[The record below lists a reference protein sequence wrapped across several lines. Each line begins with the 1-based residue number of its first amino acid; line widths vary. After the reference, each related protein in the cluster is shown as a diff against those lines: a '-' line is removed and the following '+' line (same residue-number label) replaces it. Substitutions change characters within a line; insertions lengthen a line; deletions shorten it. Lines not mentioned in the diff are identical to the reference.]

1 MEKEINEKERT
12 NQLKIQLQQK
22 LKNVKSI
29 LGKLKSQLS
38 TNLSKQNENIKKS
51 NKSFVEKFKN
61 KYNVCLKNN
70 IELKANEN
78 QSEMYLNIQNMKLM
92 KKLKDIETFNKNLS
106 DTIIYSMENYNF
118 FLLDKLPYYKESSSY
133 FLFNHEE
140 KLSNANVFSKLS
152 QKQINEIYEKIKNK
166 NLCHFINGKH
176 LREINICFPT
186 DNFIK
191 DKFLLDSN
199 SFYKKK
205 VELDNLND
213 EQFKEFFNK
222 DYNVKSNYKRNN
234 EQIIFKKCELRKIDI
249 SLIPINIKHLS
260 FYKSILSYSIF
271 KRVQFTNL
279 ISLNLDNNK
288 LDSENF
294 EKILKILLCNGN
306 QMSQYLKELSAKNN
320 GITRIIKLQNLKK
333 IKNKF
338 DSLEIL
344 NLANNSI
351 SEFHVKLLNLFPNI
365 KLIDLSNN
373 ILNHQYKCQEL
384 LDNCKGIVLLAKN
397 IGVMQNPMNK
407 NYLDYFLT
415 KINEKDSYQFSSFNL
430 DSLLYKRNVND
441 FIKKDISNIKYNM
454 KITELNFSSCNL
466 NDENAMKLIKNCSN
480 INSNITKINL
490 SLNLITENI
499 FNLLVNEDIY
509 ILLNK
514 LSELDLS
521 YNQIKFIQLG
531 NFNHNWKIYENP
543 LTKFIYYF
551 PTLEL
556 LILKGTP
563 IEEKFNE
570 YIKKEVIIYMEL
582 VKKNIKG
589 TLEKDLFEYRDIF
602 EKKYFKI
609 NPKFHLKINDLIT
622 NKYIKRIK
630 QVNTYDFN
638 NLIFDNVREETKDK

>member
-1 MEKEINEKERT
+1 MEIEINEKEQT

-22 LKNVKSI
+22 LKNVQSI

-38 TNLSKQNENIKKS
+38 NNLSKQNENIQKS

-61 KYNVCLKNN
+61 KYNDCLKNN
-70 IELKANEN
+70 VELKTKEQ
-78 QSEMYLNIQNMKLM
+78 QSEMYLNTQNMKLI

-106 DTIIYSMENYNF
+106 DTIIYSMENYNS

-140 KLSNANVFSKLS
+140 KLSDVNIFSKLN

-176 LREINICFPT
+176 LREINIGFPT
-186 DNFIK
+186 DNFIEN
-191 DKFLLDSN
+191 KFLLDSN
-199 SFYKKK
+199 SFYKLK

-213 EQFKEFFNK
+213 EHFKEYFNK
-222 DYNVKSNYKRNN
+222 DFNVKSFNKRKN
-234 EQIIFKKCELRKIDI
+234 EQITFKKCELKKIDI
-249 SLIPINIKHLS
+249 SLIPNNIKHLN
-260 FYKSILSYSIF
+260 FFKSILSYSIF
-271 KRVQFTNL
+271 KRSQFTNL
-279 ISLNLDNNK
+279 ISLHLDNNK
-288 LDSENF
+288 LDSGNF
-294 EKILKILLCNGN
+294 EKILKILLSNGSQMN
-306 QMSQYLKELSAKNN
+306 QHLKVLSAKNN
-320 GITRIIKLQNLKK
+320 VITRIIKLEDLKK

-338 DSLEIL
+338 NSLEIL
-344 NLANNSI
+344 NLANNNI
-351 SEFHVKLLNLFPNI
+351 SEFHINLLKLFPKI

-373 ILNHQYKCQEL
+373 KLNHQYKCKEL

-397 IGVMQNPMNK
+397 IGVMQKSMNDY
-407 NYLDYFLT
+407 YLDYYLK
-415 KINEKDSYQFSSFNL
+415 KINEKDSYQLSFNL
-430 DSLLYKRNVND
+430 DSLLYKRNVNV
-441 FIKKDISNIKYNM
+441 IVNKDISNIKYNI

-490 SLNLITENI
+490 SLNLLTENI

-521 YNQIKFIQLG
+521 FNSIKFIQMT
-531 NFNHNWKIYENP
+531 NYYPDWKIFENP

-563 IEEKFNE
+563 IEEKLNE

-582 VKKNIKG
+582 ILKNIKG
-589 TLEKDLFEYRDIF
+589 KLEKDLFEFRDIF
-602 EKKYFKI
+602 EKKYFKV
-609 NPKFHLKINDLIT
+609 NPKFRLKINDLIT
-622 NKYIKRIK
+622 NKYVKRIK

-638 NLIFDNVREETKDK
+638 NLIFDNVKEEAKDK

>member
-1 MEKEINEKERT
+1 MEKEINEKEKT

-22 LKNVKSI
+22 LKNVQSI

-38 TNLSKQNENIKKS
+38 NNLSKQNENIQKS

-61 KYNVCLKNN
+61 KYNDYLKNN
-70 IELKANEN
+70 VELKTKEQ
-78 QSEMYLNIQNMKLM
+78 QSEMYLNTQNMKLI
-92 KKLKDIETFNKNLS
+92 KKLKDIEAFNKNLS
-106 DTIIYSMENYNF
+106 DTIIYSMENYNS

-140 KLSNANVFSKLS
+140 KLSDVNIFSKLN

-176 LREINICFPT
+176 LREINIGFPT
-186 DNFIK
+186 DNFIEN
-191 DKFLLDSN
+191 KFLLDSN
-199 SFYKKK
+199 SFCKLK

-213 EQFKEFFNK
+213 EHFKEYFNK
-222 DYNVKSNYKRNN
+222 DFNIKSFNKRKN
-234 EQIIFKKCELRKIDI
+234 EQITFKKCELKKIDI
-249 SLIPINIKHLS
+249 SLIPNNIKHLN
-260 FYKSILSYSIF
+260 FFKSILSYSIF
-271 KRVQFTNL
+271 KRSQFTNL

-288 LDSENF
+288 LDSGNF
-294 EKILKILLCNGN
+294 EKILKILLSNGS
-306 QMSQYLKELSAKNN
+306 QMSRHLKVLSAKNN
-320 GITRIIKLQNLKK
+320 VITRIIKLEDLKK

-338 DSLEIL
+338 NSLEIL
-344 NLANNSI
+344 NLANNNI
-351 SEFHVKLLNLFPNI
+351 SEFHIKLLKLFPNI

-373 ILNHQYKCQEL
+373 KLNHQYKCKEL

-397 IGVMQNPMNK
+397 IGVMQKSMNDY
-407 NYLDYFLT
+407 YLDYYLK
-415 KINEKDSYQFSSFNL
+415 KINEKDSYQLSFNL

-441 FIKKDISNIKYNM
+441 IVNKDISNIKYNI

-490 SLNLITENI
+490 SLNLLTENI

-521 YNQIKFIQLG
+521 FNSIKFIQMT
-531 NFNHNWKIYENP
+531 NYYPDWKIFENP

-563 IEEKFNE
+563 IEEKLNE

-582 VKKNIKG
+582 ILKNIKG
-589 TLEKDLFEYRDIF
+589 KLEKDLFEFRDIF
-602 EKKYFKI
+602 EKKYFKV
-609 NPKFHLKINDLIT
+609 NPKFRLKINDLIT
-622 NKYIKRIK
+622 NKYVKRIK

-638 NLIFDNVREETKDK
+638 NLIFDNVREEAKDK

>member
-1 MEKEINEKERT
+1 MENEINEKEKT

-22 LKNVKSI
+22 LKNVQSI

-38 TNLSKQNENIKKS
+38 NNLSKQNENIQKS

-61 KYNVCLKNN
+61 KYNDCLKNN
-70 IELKANEN
+70 VELKTKEQ
-78 QSEMYLNIQNMKLM
+78 QSEMYLNTQNMKLI

-106 DTIIYSMENYNF
+106 DTIIYSMENYNS

-140 KLSNANVFSKLS
+140 KLSDVNIFSKLN

-176 LREINICFPT
+176 LLEINIGFPT
-186 DNFIK
+186 DNFIEN
-191 DKFLLDSN
+191 KFLLDSN
-199 SFYKKK
+199 SFYKLK

-213 EQFKEFFNK
+213 EHFKEYFNK
-222 DYNVKSNYKRNN
+222 DFNVKSFNKRKN
-234 EQIIFKKCELRKIDI
+234 EQITFKKCELKKIDI
-249 SLIPINIKHLS
+249 SLIPNNIKHLN
-260 FYKSILSYSIF
+260 FFKSILSYSIF
-271 KRVQFTNL
+271 KRSQFTNL
-279 ISLNLDNNK
+279 ISLHLDNNK
-288 LDSENF
+288 LDSGNF
-294 EKILKILLCNGN
+294 EKILKILLSNGSQMN
-306 QMSQYLKELSAKNN
+306 QHLKVLSAKNN
-320 GITRIIKLQNLKK
+320 VITRIIKLEDLKK

-338 DSLEIL
+338 NSLEIL
-344 NLANNSI
+344 NLANNNI
-351 SEFHVKLLNLFPNI
+351 SEFHINLLKLFPKI

-373 ILNHQYKCQEL
+373 KLNHQYKCKEL

-397 IGVMQNPMNK
+397 IGVMQKSMNDY
-407 NYLDYFLT
+407 YLDYYLK
-415 KINEKDSYQFSSFNL
+415 KINEKDSYQLSFNL
-430 DSLLYKRNVND
+430 DSLLYKRNVNV
-441 FIKKDISNIKYNM
+441 IVNKDISNIKYNI

-490 SLNLITENI
+490 SLNLLTENI

-521 YNQIKFIQLG
+521 FNSIKFIQMT
-531 NFNHNWKIYENP
+531 NYYPDWKIFENP

-563 IEEKFNE
+563 IEEKLNE

-582 VKKNIKG
+582 ILKNIKG
-589 TLEKDLFEYRDIF
+589 KLEKDLFEYRDIF
-602 EKKYFKI
+602 EKKYFKV
-609 NPKFHLKINDLIT
+609 NPKFRLKINDLIT
-622 NKYIKRIK
+622 NKYVKRIK

-638 NLIFDNVREETKDK
+638 NLIFDNVREEAKDK

>member
-1 MEKEINEKERT
+1 MENEINEKERT

-106 DTIIYSMENYNF
+106 DTIIYSMENYNS

-320 GITRIIKLQNLKK
+320 GITRVIKLQNLKK

-344 NLANNSI
+344 NLANNYI

-397 IGVMQNPMNK
+397 ISVMQNPMNK

-441 FIKKDISNIKYNM
+441 FIKKDISNIK
-454 KITELNFSSCNL
+454 
-466 NDENAMKLIKNCSN
+466 
-480 INSNITKINL
+480 
-490 SLNLITENI
+490 
-499 FNLLVNEDIY
+499 
-509 ILLNK
+509 
-514 LSELDLS
+514 
-521 YNQIKFIQLG
+521 
-531 NFNHNWKIYENP
+531 
-543 LTKFIYYF
+543 
-551 PTLEL
+551 
-556 LILKGTP
+556 
-563 IEEKFNE
+563 
-570 YIKKEVIIYMEL
+570 
-582 VKKNIKG
+582 
-589 TLEKDLFEYRDIF
+589 
-602 EKKYFKI
+602 
-609 NPKFHLKINDLIT
+609 
-622 NKYIKRIK
+622 
-630 QVNTYDFN
+630 
-638 NLIFDNVREETKDK
+638 

>member
-1 MEKEINEKERT
+1 MENEINEKERT

-397 IGVMQNPMNK
+397 ISVMQNPMNK

>member
-1 MEKEINEKERT
+1 MEIEINEKEQT

-22 LKNVKSI
+22 LKNVQSI

-38 TNLSKQNENIKKS
+38 NNLSKQNENIQKS

-61 KYNVCLKNN
+61 KYNDCLKNN
-70 IELKANEN
+70 VELKTKEQ
-78 QSEMYLNIQNMKLM
+78 QSEMYLNTQNMKLI

-106 DTIIYSMENYNF
+106 DTIIYSMENYNS

-140 KLSNANVFSKLS
+140 KLSDVNIFSKLN

-176 LREINICFPT
+176 LREINIGFPT
-186 DNFIK
+186 DNFIEN
-191 DKFLLDSN
+191 KFLLDSN
-199 SFYKKK
+199 SFYKLK

-213 EQFKEFFNK
+213 EHFKEYFNK
-222 DYNVKSNYKRNN
+222 DFNVKSFNKRKN
-234 EQIIFKKCELRKIDI
+234 EQITFKKCELKKIDI
-249 SLIPINIKHLS
+249 SLIPNNIKHLN
-260 FYKSILSYSIF
+260 FFKSILSYSIF
-271 KRVQFTNL
+271 KRSQFTNL
-279 ISLNLDNNK
+279 ISLHLDNNK
-288 LDSENF
+288 LDSGNF
-294 EKILKILLCNGN
+294 EKILKILLSNGSQMN
-306 QMSQYLKELSAKNN
+306 QHLKVLSAKNN
-320 GITRIIKLQNLKK
+320 VITRIIKLEDLKK

-338 DSLEIL
+338 NSLEIL
-344 NLANNSI
+344 NLANNNI
-351 SEFHVKLLNLFPNI
+351 SEFHINLLKLFPNI

-373 ILNHQYKCQEL
+373 KLNHQYKCKEL

-397 IGVMQNPMNK
+397 IGVMQKSMNDY
-407 NYLDYFLT
+407 YLDYYLK
-415 KINEKDSYQFSSFNL
+415 KINEKDSYQLSFNL
-430 DSLLYKRNVND
+430 DSLLYKRNVNV
-441 FIKKDISNIKYNM
+441 IVNKDISNIKYNI

-490 SLNLITENI
+490 SLNLLTENI

-521 YNQIKFIQLG
+521 FNSIKFIQMT
-531 NFNHNWKIYENP
+531 NYYPDWKIFENP

-563 IEEKFNE
+563 IEEKLNE

-582 VKKNIKG
+582 ILKNIKG
-589 TLEKDLFEYRDIF
+589 KLEKDLFEFRDIF
-602 EKKYFKI
+602 EKKYFKV
-609 NPKFHLKINDLIT
+609 NPKFRLKINDLIT
-622 NKYIKRIK
+622 NKYVKRIK

-638 NLIFDNVREETKDK
+638 NLIFDNVREEAKDK

>member
-1 MEKEINEKERT
+1 MENEINEKEKT

-22 LKNVKSI
+22 LKNVQSI

-38 TNLSKQNENIKKS
+38 SNLSKQNENIQKS

-61 KYNVCLKNN
+61 KYNDCLKNN
-70 IELKANEN
+70 VELKTKEQ
-78 QSEMYLNIQNMKLM
+78 QSEMYLNTQNMKLI

-106 DTIIYSMENYNF
+106 DTIIYSMENYNS

-140 KLSNANVFSKLS
+140 KLSDVNIFSKLN

-176 LREINICFPT
+176 LREINIGFPT
-186 DNFIK
+186 DNFIEN
-191 DKFLLDSN
+191 KFLLDSN
-199 SFYKKK
+199 SFYKLK

-213 EQFKEFFNK
+213 EHFKEYFNK
-222 DYNVKSNYKRNN
+222 DFNIKSFNKRKN
-234 EQIIFKKCELRKIDI
+234 EQITFKKCELKKIDI
-249 SLIPINIKHLS
+249 SLIPNNIKQLN
-260 FYKSILSYSIF
+260 FFKSILSYSIF
-271 KRVQFTNL
+271 KRSQFTNL
-279 ISLNLDNNK
+279 ISLHLDNNK
-288 LDSENF
+288 LDSGNF
-294 EKILKILLCNGN
+294 EKILKILLSNGSQMN
-306 QMSQYLKELSAKNN
+306 QHLKVLSAKNN
-320 GITRIIKLQNLKK
+320 VITRIIKLEDLKK

-338 DSLEIL
+338 NSLEIL
-344 NLANNSI
+344 NLANNNI
-351 SEFHVKLLNLFPNI
+351 SEFHIKLLKLFPNI

-373 ILNHQYKCQEL
+373 KLNHQYKCKEL

-397 IGVMQNPMNK
+397 IGVMQKSMNDY
-407 NYLDYFLT
+407 YLDYYLK
-415 KINEKDSYQFSSFNL
+415 KINEKDSYQLSFNL

-441 FIKKDISNIKYNM
+441 IVNKDISNIKYNI

-490 SLNLITENI
+490 SLNLLTENI

-521 YNQIKFIQLG
+521 FNSIKFIQMT
-531 NFNHNWKIYENP
+531 NYYHDWKIFENP

-563 IEEKFNE
+563 IEEKLNE

-582 VKKNIKG
+582 ILKNIKG
-589 TLEKDLFEYRDIF
+589 KLEKDLFEFRDIF
-602 EKKYFKI
+602 EKKYFKV
-609 NPKFHLKINDLIT
+609 NPKFRLKINDLIT
-622 NKYIKRIK
+622 NKYVKRIK

-638 NLIFDNVREETKDK
+638 NLIFDNVREEAKDK

>member
-1 MEKEINEKERT
+1 MENEINEKEKT

-22 LKNVKSI
+22 LKNVQSI

-38 TNLSKQNENIKKS
+38 NNLSKQNENIQKS

-61 KYNVCLKNN
+61 KYNDCLKNN
-70 IELKANEN
+70 VELKTKEQ
-78 QSEMYLNIQNMKLM
+78 QSEMYLNTQNMKLI
-92 KKLKDIETFNKNLS
+92 KKLKDIEIFNKNLS
-106 DTIIYSMENYNF
+106 DTIIYSMENYNS

-140 KLSNANVFSKLS
+140 KLSDVNIFSKLN

-176 LREINICFPT
+176 LREINIGFPT
-186 DNFIK
+186 DNFIEN
-191 DKFLLDSN
+191 KFLLDSN
-199 SFYKKK
+199 SFYKLK

-213 EQFKEFFNK
+213 EHFKEYFNK
-222 DYNVKSNYKRNN
+222 DFNVKSFNKRKN
-234 EQIIFKKCELRKIDI
+234 EQITFKKCELKKIDI
-249 SLIPINIKHLS
+249 SLIPNNIKHLN
-260 FYKSILSYSIF
+260 FFRSILSYSIF
-271 KRVQFTNL
+271 KRSQFTNL
-279 ISLNLDNNK
+279 ISLSLDNNK
-288 LDSENF
+288 LDSGNF
-294 EKILKILLCNGN
+294 EKILKILLSNGS
-306 QMSQYLKELSAKNN
+306 QMSRHLKVLSAKNN
-320 GITRIIKLQNLKK
+320 VITRIIKLEDLKK

-338 DSLEIL
+338 NSLEIL
-344 NLANNSI
+344 NLANNNI
-351 SEFHVKLLNLFPNI
+351 SEFHIKLLKLFPNI

-373 ILNHQYKCQEL
+373 KLNHQYKCKEL

-397 IGVMQNPMNK
+397 IGVMQKSMNDY
-407 NYLDYFLT
+407 YLDYYLK
-415 KINEKDSYQFSSFNL
+415 KINEKDSYQLSFNL

-441 FIKKDISNIKYNM
+441 IVNKDISNIKYNI

-490 SLNLITENI
+490 SLNLLTENI

-521 YNQIKFIQLG
+521 FNSIKFIQMT
-531 NFNHNWKIYENP
+531 NYYPDWKIFENP

-563 IEEKFNE
+563 IEEKLNE

-582 VKKNIKG
+582 ILKNIKG
-589 TLEKDLFEYRDIF
+589 KLEKDLFEFRDIF
-602 EKKYFKI
+602 EKKYFKV
-609 NPKFHLKINDLIT
+609 NPKFRLKINDLIT
-622 NKYIKRIK
+622 NKYVKRIK

-638 NLIFDNVREETKDK
+638 NLIFDNVREEAKDK

>member
-1 MEKEINEKERT
+1 MENEINEKEKT

-22 LKNVKSI
+22 LKNVQSI

-38 TNLSKQNENIKKS
+38 NNLSKQNENIQKS

-61 KYNVCLKNN
+61 KYNDCLKNN
-70 IELKANEN
+70 VELKTKEQ
-78 QSEMYLNIQNMKLM
+78 QSEMYLNTQNMKLI

-106 DTIIYSMENYNF
+106 DTIIYSMENYNS

-140 KLSNANVFSKLS
+140 KLSDVNIFSKLN

-176 LREINICFPT
+176 LREINIGFPT
-186 DNFIK
+186 DNFIEN
-191 DKFLLDSN
+191 KFLLDSN
-199 SFYKKK
+199 SFYKLK

-213 EQFKEFFNK
+213 EHFKEYFNK
-222 DYNVKSNYKRNN
+222 DFNVKSFNKRKN
-234 EQIIFKKCELRKIDI
+234 EQITFKKCELKKIDI
-249 SLIPINIKHLS
+249 SLIPNNIKHLN
-260 FYKSILSYSIF
+260 FFKSILSYSIF
-271 KRVQFTNL
+271 KRSQFTNL
-279 ISLNLDNNK
+279 ISLHLDNNK
-288 LDSENF
+288 LDSGNF
-294 EKILKILLCNGN
+294 EKILKILLSNGSQMN
-306 QMSQYLKELSAKNN
+306 QHLKVLSAKNN
-320 GITRIIKLQNLKK
+320 VITRIIKLEDLKK

-338 DSLEIL
+338 NSLEIL
-344 NLANNSI
+344 NLANNNI
-351 SEFHVKLLNLFPNI
+351 SEFHIKLLKLFPNI

-373 ILNHQYKCQEL
+373 KLNHQYKCKEL

-397 IGVMQNPMNK
+397 IGVMQKSMNDY
-407 NYLDYFLT
+407 YLDYYLK
-415 KINEKDSYQFSSFNL
+415 KINEKDSYQLSFNL
-430 DSLLYKRNVND
+430 DSLLYKRNVNV
-441 FIKKDISNIKYNM
+441 IVNKDISNIKYNI

-490 SLNLITENI
+490 SLNLLTENI

-521 YNQIKFIQLG
+521 FNSIKFIQMT
-531 NFNHNWKIYENP
+531 NYYPDWKIFENP

-563 IEEKFNE
+563 IEEKLNE

-582 VKKNIKG
+582 ILKNIKG
-589 TLEKDLFEYRDIF
+589 KLEKDLFEFRDIF
-602 EKKYFKI
+602 EKKYFKV
-609 NPKFHLKINDLIT
+609 NPKFRLKINDLIT
-622 NKYIKRIK
+622 NKYVKRIK

-638 NLIFDNVREETKDK
+638 NLIFDNVREEAKDK

>member
-1 MEKEINEKERT
+1 MENEINEKERT

-106 DTIIYSMENYNF
+106 DTIIYSMENYNS

-234 EQIIFKKCELRKIDI
+234 EQIIFEKCELRKIDI

>member
-1 MEKEINEKERT
+1 MENEINEKEKT

-22 LKNVKSI
+22 LKNVQSI

-38 TNLSKQNENIKKS
+38 SNLSKQNENIQKS

-61 KYNVCLKNN
+61 KYNDCLKNN
-70 IELKANEN
+70 VELKTKEQ
-78 QSEMYLNIQNMKLM
+78 QSEMYLNTQNMKLI

-106 DTIIYSMENYNF
+106 DTIIYSMENYNS

-140 KLSNANVFSKLS
+140 KLSDVNIFSKLN

-176 LREINICFPT
+176 LREINIGFPT
-186 DNFIK
+186 DNFIEN
-191 DKFLLDSN
+191 KFLLDSN
-199 SFYKKK
+199 SFYKLK

-213 EQFKEFFNK
+213 EHFKEYFNK
-222 DYNVKSNYKRNN
+222 DFNVKSFNKRKN
-234 EQIIFKKCELRKIDI
+234 EQITFKKCELKKIDI
-249 SLIPINIKHLS
+249 SLIPNNIKHLN
-260 FYKSILSYSIF
+260 FFRSILSYSIF
-271 KRVQFTNL
+271 KRSQFTNL
-279 ISLNLDNNK
+279 ISLHLDNNK
-288 LDSENF
+288 LDSGNF
-294 EKILKILLCNGN
+294 EKILKILLSNGR
-306 QMSQYLKELSAKNN
+306 QMSRHLKVLSAKNN
-320 GITRIIKLQNLKK
+320 VITRIIKLEDLKK

-338 DSLEIL
+338 NSLEIL
-344 NLANNSI
+344 NLANNNI
-351 SEFHVKLLNLFPNI
+351 SEFHIKLLKLFPNI

-373 ILNHQYKCQEL
+373 KLNHQYKCKEL

-397 IGVMQNPMNK
+397 IGVMQKSMNDY
-407 NYLDYFLT
+407 YLDYYLK
-415 KINEKDSYQFSSFNL
+415 KINEKDSYQLSFNL
-430 DSLLYKRNVND
+430 DSLLYKRNVNV
-441 FIKKDISNIKYNM
+441 IVNKDISNIKYNI

-490 SLNLITENI
+490 SLNLLTENI

-521 YNQIKFIQLG
+521 FNSIKFIQMT
-531 NFNHNWKIYENP
+531 NYYPDWKIFENP

-563 IEEKFNE
+563 IEEKLNE

-582 VKKNIKG
+582 ILKNIKG
-589 TLEKDLFEYRDIF
+589 KLEKDLFEFRDIF
-602 EKKYFKI
+602 EKKYFKV
-609 NPKFHLKINDLIT
+609 NPKFRLKINDLIT
-622 NKYIKRIK
+622 NKYVKRIK

-638 NLIFDNVREETKDK
+638 NLIFDNVREEAKDK

>member
-1 MEKEINEKERT
+1 MENEINEKERT

-38 TNLSKQNENIKKS
+38 NNLSKQNENIKKS

-106 DTIIYSMENYNF
+106 DTIIYSMENYNS

-140 KLSNANVFSKLS
+140 KLSNANIFSKLS

-351 SEFHVKLLNLFPNI
+351 SEFNVKLLNLFPNI

-490 SLNLITENI
+490 SLNLITEKI

-543 LTKFIYYF
+543 LTKFIY
-551 PTLEL
+551 
-556 LILKGTP
+556 
-563 IEEKFNE
+563 
-570 YIKKEVIIYMEL
+570 
-582 VKKNIKG
+582 
-589 TLEKDLFEYRDIF
+589 
-602 EKKYFKI
+602 
-609 NPKFHLKINDLIT
+609 
-622 NKYIKRIK
+622 
-630 QVNTYDFN
+630 
-638 NLIFDNVREETKDK
+638 

>member
-1 MEKEINEKERT
+1 MENEINEKERT

-521 YNQIKFIQLG
+521 YNQIKFIQIG

>member
-1 MEKEINEKERT
+1 
-12 NQLKIQLQQK
+12 
-22 LKNVKSI
+22 
-29 LGKLKSQLS
+29 
-38 TNLSKQNENIKKS
+38 
-51 NKSFVEKFKN
+51 
-61 KYNVCLKNN
+61 
-70 IELKANEN
+70 
-78 QSEMYLNIQNMKLM
+78 M
-92 KKLKDIETFNKNLS
+92 KKLKIK
-106 DTIIYSMENYNF
+106 IYVI
-118 FLLDKLPYYKESSSY
+118 LL
-133 FLFNHEE
+133 
-140 KLSNANVFSKLS
+140 
-152 QKQINEIYEKIKNK
+152 I
-166 NLCHFINGKH
+166 H

-351 SEFHVKLLNLFPNI
+351 SEFNVKLLNLFPNI

>member
-1 MEKEINEKERT
+1 MENEINEKERT

>member
-1 MEKEINEKERT
+1 
-12 NQLKIQLQQK
+12 
-22 LKNVKSI
+22 
-29 LGKLKSQLS
+29 
-38 TNLSKQNENIKKS
+38 
-51 NKSFVEKFKN
+51 
-61 KYNVCLKNN
+61 
-70 IELKANEN
+70 
-78 QSEMYLNIQNMKLM
+78 
-92 KKLKDIETFNKNLS
+92 
-106 DTIIYSMENYNF
+106 
-118 FLLDKLPYYKESSSY
+118 
-133 FLFNHEE
+133 
-140 KLSNANVFSKLS
+140 
-152 QKQINEIYEKIKNK
+152 
-166 NLCHFINGKH
+166 
-176 LREINICFPT
+176 
-186 DNFIK
+186 
-191 DKFLLDSN
+191 
-199 SFYKKK
+199 
-205 VELDNLND
+205 LDNLND

-351 SEFHVKLLNLFPNI
+351 SEFNVKLLNLFPNI

>member
-1 MEKEINEKERT
+1 MENEINEKERT

-106 DTIIYSMENYNF
+106 DTIIYSMENYNS

>member
-1 MEKEINEKERT
+1 MEKEINEKEKT

-22 LKNVKSI
+22 LKNVQSI

-38 TNLSKQNENIKKS
+38 SNLSKQNENIQKS

-61 KYNVCLKNN
+61 KYNDYLKNN
-70 IELKANEN
+70 VELKTKEQ
-78 QSEMYLNIQNMKLM
+78 QSEMYLNTQNMKLI
-92 KKLKDIETFNKNLS
+92 KKLKDIEAFNKNLS
-106 DTIIYSMENYNF
+106 DTIIYSMENYNS

-140 KLSNANVFSKLS
+140 KLSDVNIFSKLN

-176 LREINICFPT
+176 LREINIGFPT
-186 DNFIK
+186 DNFIEN
-191 DKFLLDSN
+191 KFLLDSN
-199 SFYKKK
+199 SFCKLK

-213 EQFKEFFNK
+213 EHFKEYFNK
-222 DYNVKSNYKRNN
+222 DFNIKSFNKRKN
-234 EQIIFKKCELRKIDI
+234 EQITFKKCELKKIDI
-249 SLIPINIKHLS
+249 SLIPNNIKHLN
-260 FYKSILSYSIF
+260 FFKSILSYSIF
-271 KRVQFTNL
+271 KRSQFTNL

-288 LDSENF
+288 LDSGNF
-294 EKILKILLCNGN
+294 EKILKILLSNGS
-306 QMSQYLKELSAKNN
+306 QMSLHLKVLSAKNN
-320 GITRIIKLQNLKK
+320 VITRIIKLEDLKK

-338 DSLEIL
+338 NSLEIL
-344 NLANNSI
+344 NLANNNI
-351 SEFHVKLLNLFPNI
+351 SEFHIKLLKLFPNI

-373 ILNHQYKCQEL
+373 KLNHQYKCKEL

-397 IGVMQNPMNK
+397 IGVMQKSMNDY
-407 NYLDYFLT
+407 YLDYYLK
-415 KINEKDSYQFSSFNL
+415 KINEKDSYQLSFNL

-441 FIKKDISNIKYNM
+441 IVNKDISNIKYNI

-490 SLNLITENI
+490 SLNLLTENI

-521 YNQIKFIQLG
+521 FNSIKFIQMT
-531 NFNHNWKIYENP
+531 NYYPDWKIFENP

-563 IEEKFNE
+563 IEEKLNE

-582 VKKNIKG
+582 ILKNIKG
-589 TLEKDLFEYRDIF
+589 KLEKDLFEFRDIF
-602 EKKYFKI
+602 EKKYFKV
-609 NPKFHLKINDLIT
+609 NPKFRLKINDLIT
-622 NKYIKRIK
+622 NKYVKRIK

-638 NLIFDNVREETKDK
+638 NLIFDNVREEAKDK

>member
-1 MEKEINEKERT
+1 MENEINEKEKT

-22 LKNVKSI
+22 LKNVQSI

-38 TNLSKQNENIKKS
+38 NNLSKQNENIQKS

-61 KYNVCLKNN
+61 KYNDCLKNN
-70 IELKANEN
+70 VELKTKEQ
-78 QSEMYLNIQNMKLM
+78 QSEMYLNTQNMKLI

-106 DTIIYSMENYNF
+106 DTIIYSMENYNS

-140 KLSNANVFSKLS
+140 KLSDVNIFSKLN

-176 LREINICFPT
+176 LREINIGFPT
-186 DNFIK
+186 DNFIEN
-191 DKFLLDSN
+191 KFLLDSN
-199 SFYKKK
+199 SFYKLK

-213 EQFKEFFNK
+213 EHFKEYFNK
-222 DYNVKSNYKRNN
+222 DFNVKSFNKRKN
-234 EQIIFKKCELRKIDI
+234 EQITFKKCELKKIDI
-249 SLIPINIKHLS
+249 SLIPNNIKHLN
-260 FYKSILSYSIF
+260 FFKSILSYSIF
-271 KRVQFTNL
+271 KRSQFTNL
-279 ISLNLDNNK
+279 ISLHLDNNK
-288 LDSENF
+288 LDSGNF
-294 EKILKILLCNGN
+294 EKILKILLSNGSQMN
-306 QMSQYLKELSAKNN
+306 QHLKVLSAKNN
-320 GITRIIKLQNLKK
+320 VITRIIKLEDLKK

-338 DSLEIL
+338 NSLEIL
-344 NLANNSI
+344 NLANNNI
-351 SEFHVKLLNLFPNI
+351 SEFHINLLKLFPKI

-373 ILNHQYKCQEL
+373 KLNHQYKCKEL

-397 IGVMQNPMNK
+397 IGVMQKSMNDY
-407 NYLDYFLT
+407 YLDYYLK
-415 KINEKDSYQFSSFNL
+415 KINEKDSYQLSFNL
-430 DSLLYKRNVND
+430 DSLLYKRNVNV
-441 FIKKDISNIKYNM
+441 IVNKDISNIKYNI

-490 SLNLITENI
+490 SLNLLTENI

-521 YNQIKFIQLG
+521 FNSIKFIQMT
-531 NFNHNWKIYENP
+531 NYYPDWKIFENP

-563 IEEKFNE
+563 IEEKLNE

-582 VKKNIKG
+582 ILKNIKG
-589 TLEKDLFEYRDIF
+589 KLEKDLFEFRDIF
-602 EKKYFKI
+602 EKKYFKV
-609 NPKFHLKINDLIT
+609 NPKFRLKINDLIT
-622 NKYIKRIK
+622 NKYVKRIK

-638 NLIFDNVREETKDK
+638 NLIFDNVREEAKDK

>member
-1 MEKEINEKERT
+1 MENEINEKERT

-22 LKNVKSI
+22 LKNVKLI

-38 TNLSKQNENIKKS
+38 NNLSKQNENIKKS

-78 QSEMYLNIQNMKLM
+78 QSEMYLNIQNMKLI

-106 DTIIYSMENYNF
+106 DTIICSMENYNS

>member
-1 MEKEINEKERT
+1 MENEINEKERT

-38 TNLSKQNENIKKS
+38 NNLTKQNENIKKS

-106 DTIIYSMENYNF
+106 DTIIYSMENYNS

-140 KLSNANVFSKLS
+140 KLSNANIFSKLS

-351 SEFHVKLLNLFPNI
+351 SEFNVKLLNLFPNI

>member
-1 MEKEINEKERT
+1 M
-12 NQLKIQLQQK
+12 LKQAKFQ
-22 LKNVKSI
+22 
-29 LGKLKSQLS
+29 
-38 TNLSKQNENIKKS
+38 IK
-51 NKSFVEKFKN
+51 
-61 KYNVCLKNN
+61 
-70 IELKANEN
+70 
-78 QSEMYLNIQNMKLM
+78 QSEMYLNIQNMKLI

-106 DTIIYSMENYNF
+106 DTIIYSMENYNS

-384 LDNCKGIVLLAKN
+384 LDNCKGIVLLAK
-397 IGVMQNPMNK
+397 
-407 NYLDYFLT
+407 YRCYAES
-415 KINEKDSYQFSSFNL
+415 NE
-430 DSLLYKRNVND
+430 
-441 FIKKDISNIKYNM
+441 
-454 KITELNFSSCNL
+454 
-466 NDENAMKLIKNCSN
+466 
-480 INSNITKINL
+480 
-490 SLNLITENI
+490 
-499 FNLLVNEDIY
+499 
-509 ILLNK
+509 
-514 LSELDLS
+514 
-521 YNQIKFIQLG
+521 
-531 NFNHNWKIYENP
+531 
-543 LTKFIYYF
+543 
-551 PTLEL
+551 
-556 LILKGTP
+556 
-563 IEEKFNE
+563 
-570 YIKKEVIIYMEL
+570 
-582 VKKNIKG
+582 
-589 TLEKDLFEYRDIF
+589 
-602 EKKYFKI
+602 
-609 NPKFHLKINDLIT
+609 
-622 NKYIKRIK
+622 
-630 QVNTYDFN
+630 
-638 NLIFDNVREETKDK
+638 

>member
-1 MEKEINEKERT
+1 MENEINEKERT

-106 DTIIYSMENYNF
+106 DTIIYSMENYNS

-320 GITRIIKLQNLKK
+320 GITRVIKLQNLKK

-344 NLANNSI
+344 NLANNYI

-397 IGVMQNPMNK
+397 ISVMQNPMNK

-521 YNQIKFIQLG
+521 YNQIKFIQIG

>member
-1 MEKEINEKERT
+1 MENEINEKERT

-38 TNLSKQNENIKKS
+38 NNLSKQNENIKKS

-106 DTIIYSMENYNF
+106 DTIIYSMENYNS

>member
-1 MEKEINEKERT
+1 MENEINEKEKT

-22 LKNVKSI
+22 LKNVQSI

-38 TNLSKQNENIKKS
+38 NNLSKQNENIQKS

-61 KYNVCLKNN
+61 KYNDCLKNN
-70 IELKANEN
+70 VELKTKEQ
-78 QSEMYLNIQNMKLM
+78 QSEMYLNTQNMKLI
-92 KKLKDIETFNKNLS
+92 KKLKDIEIFNKNLS
-106 DTIIYSMENYNF
+106 DTIIYSMENYNS

-140 KLSNANVFSKLS
+140 KLSDVNIFSKLN

-176 LREINICFPT
+176 LREINIGFPT
-186 DNFIK
+186 DNFIEN
-191 DKFLLDSN
+191 KFLLDSN
-199 SFYKKK
+199 SFYKLK

-213 EQFKEFFNK
+213 EHFKEYFNK
-222 DYNVKSNYKRNN
+222 DFNVKSFNKRKN
-234 EQIIFKKCELRKIDI
+234 EQITFKKCELKKIDI
-249 SLIPINIKHLS
+249 SLIPNNIKHLN
-260 FYKSILSYSIF
+260 FFRSILSYSIL
-271 KRVQFTNL
+271 KRSQFTNL
-279 ISLNLDNNK
+279 ISLSLDNNK
-288 LDSENF
+288 LDSGNF
-294 EKILKILLCNGN
+294 EKILKILLSNGS
-306 QMSQYLKELSAKNN
+306 QMSRHLKVLSAKNN
-320 GITRIIKLQNLKK
+320 VITRIIKLEDLKK

-338 DSLEIL
+338 NSLEIL
-344 NLANNSI
+344 NLANNNI
-351 SEFHVKLLNLFPNI
+351 SEFHIKLLKLFPNI

-373 ILNHQYKCQEL
+373 KLNHQYKCKEL

-397 IGVMQNPMNK
+397 IGVMQKSMNDY
-407 NYLDYFLT
+407 YLDYYLK
-415 KINEKDSYQFSSFNL
+415 KINEKDSYQLSFNL

-441 FIKKDISNIKYNM
+441 IVNKDISNIKYNI

-490 SLNLITENI
+490 SLNLLTENI

-521 YNQIKFIQLG
+521 FNSIKFIQMT
-531 NFNHNWKIYENP
+531 NYYPDWKIFENP

-563 IEEKFNE
+563 IEEKLNE

-582 VKKNIKG
+582 ILKNIKG
-589 TLEKDLFEYRDIF
+589 KLEKDLFEFRDIF
-602 EKKYFKI
+602 EKKYFKV
-609 NPKFHLKINDLIT
+609 NPKFRLKINDLIT
-622 NKYIKRIK
+622 NKYVKRIK

-638 NLIFDNVREETKDK
+638 NLIFDNVREEAKDK